1 MAENSRRNF
10 LKSMALVG
18 GTSLAGIDLLA
29 RESEFHPEAMGVLVD
44 IGVCIGCRNCEHACK
59 EAHNLPLG
67 NCDGIHDR
75 EVFKEFRRPCP
86 DALTVVNEFPN
97 EKNSLLPYNVKYQ
110 CMHCNDPACASACIV
125 GAFEKT
131 KHGAVV
137 WDTDKCI
144 GCRYCMVACPFQVPT
159 FEYEEA
165 LKPDISKCDFC
176 YARTS
181 KGALP
186 ACVQSCPVEA
196 LTYGSRPEVLRLAK
210 KRIERNPDKYI
221 DKVYGEVEVGGTSWL
236 YIAPKEFEEYKFP
249 KLGSDPA
256 PGVTEAIQHGIFAYF
271 IPPIALFAWLGGVMW
286 MNKRKKEITAS
297 LNEEGEESHE

>member
-10 LKSMALVG
+10 LKSIALVG

-29 RESEFHPEAMGVLVD
+29 RESEFHPEAMSVLVD
-44 IGVCIGCRNCEHACK
+44 IGVCVGCRNCEHACK

-67 NCDGIHDR
+67 NCDGTHGR

-97 EKNSLLPYNVKYQ
+97 EENSLLPYNVKYQ
-110 CMHCNDPACASACIV
+110 CMHCNDPACVSACIV

-137 WDTDKCI
+137 WDSGKCI

-176 YARTS
+176 YDRTS

-196 LTYGSRPEVLRLAK
+196 LTYGTRTEILRLAR

-249 KLGSDPA
+249 TLGEAPA

-297 LNEEGEESHE
+297 LNEEEEESHE